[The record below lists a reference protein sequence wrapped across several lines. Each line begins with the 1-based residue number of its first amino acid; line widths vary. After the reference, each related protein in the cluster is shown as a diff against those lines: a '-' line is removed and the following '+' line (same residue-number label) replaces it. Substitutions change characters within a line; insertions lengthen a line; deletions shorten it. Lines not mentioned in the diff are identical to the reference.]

1 MAVPIKIVVFWDV
14 YFTLKIEYTLR
25 MTPGSVKMRLYIQN
39 SVTCKA
45 VDQNNAVHLTAMW
58 YVWSK
63 VLYRKL
69 SNMEEFHENFY
80 N

>member
-1 MAVPIKIVVFWDV
+1 MVFWDV
-14 YFTLKIEYTLR
+14 YYTLKIKYKLR
-25 MTPGSVKMRLYIQN
+25 MTPGSVKMHLCIQN
-39 SVTCKA
+39 SVISKA
-45 VDQNNAVHLTAMW
+45 VDQNNAVHLTAMQ

-69 SNMEEFHENFY
+69 SNMDEFHENFY